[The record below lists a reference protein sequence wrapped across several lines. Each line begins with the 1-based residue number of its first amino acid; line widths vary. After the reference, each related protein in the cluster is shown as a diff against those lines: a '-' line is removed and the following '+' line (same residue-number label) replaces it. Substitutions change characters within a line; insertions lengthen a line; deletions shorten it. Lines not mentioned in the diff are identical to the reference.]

1 MLSRKQWLWLA
12 DHHAGVRR
20 ACGVSLI
27 CSVVI
32 YAGLLLNVMMQKGKV
47 PTTDSS
53 TVARSKAGCVKAHPA
68 PDPYYLGPE
77 PQVEGDVPVR
87 YDEMNILRLESYRT
101 EIFDVRVLDDDPK
114 CFGALLVDE
123 LTESKPFMIYLY
135 DKEKNKPVYRIEQL
149 R

>member
-1 MLSRKQWLWLA
+1 M
-12 DHHAGVRR
+12 
-20 ACGVSLI
+20 I
-27 CSVVI
+27 
-32 YAGLLLNVMMQKGKV
+32 QKGKV
-47 PTTDSS
+47 PTTDST

-77 PQVEGDVPVR
+77 PQVEGDVPLR
-87 YDEMNILRLESYRT
+87 DDEMNIFWLESYRT

-135 DKEKNKPVYRIEQL
+135 DKEKNKSVYKIERL
-149 R
+149 N